1 MPLEGPFGGGGGGG
15 SGFSLGPAQNVFGVA
30 ATANRAAAEALRNI
44 YAAANDPWLD
54 AYNEDRANWIQL
66 VWTGGAYVIQRRNL
80 AETAWEDVTNVIIG
94 GRGSSGVNGQNGLG
108 LREGTPAETDAAVQG
123 TEYEEEHGLGAA
135 PDFVIM
141 EAECTT
147 AEEGYAVGD
156 TVFLNSD
163 KDRMAIWSNDTHVG
177 FVLHENRGLPLII
190 DRSGASFGTFS
201 LTAGSWTIRA
211 IPYISVG
218 GQTGQGV
225 SEQRVQELIDATS
238 LSALQGQLVDGQIPS
253 LIMRDAEFTAAA
265 IRNLLN
271 LSAQEVNDLLTGAV
285 INGQTITFTQNDG
298 TNIPL
303 TIPSGTGGM
312 ADGVVES
319 GAVNAAGTELIL
331 TLDTGGTVTID
342 IPAILRTGQGS
353 ALAWRDEGADL
364 GAVTSVDIR
373 GDNVVGTN
381 VNGVL
386 TIVISGSG
394 TPATHTEQFLAGKA
408 TQDFGPGDFV
418 GALGVAYVAGS
429 HTATLPDVGADPVFA
444 AVARISTD
452 PEPSYAD
459 VNSQGINAFTDF
471 TKQANEIA
479 INGDMYEVWVSDY
492 AIFVTG
498 DRVEWR

>member
-15 SGFSLGPAQNVFGVA
+15 SGFSLGPSQNVFGVA
-30 ATANRAAAEALRNI
+30 ATANRAAAEALRNT
-44 YAAANDPWLD
+44 YAGANSTWLD
-54 AYNEDRANWIQL
+54 AYNGDRSNWIQL
-66 VWTGGAYVIQRRNL
+66 VWTGGAYVIQRRNVGQ
-80 AETAWEDVTNVIIG
+80 TAWEDVTNVIIG
-94 GRGSSGVNGQNGLG
+94 GRGTSGVNGQNGLG

-123 TEYEEEHGLGAA
+123 TEYEAEHGLGAA
-135 PDFVIM
+135 PDFVVM

-147 AEEGYAVGD
+147 DEEGYVVGD

-177 FVLHENRGLPLII
+177 FVLHENRGLPLVI

-201 LTAGSWTIRA
+201 LTADSWTIRA
-211 IPYISVG
+211 IPYISAG
-218 GQTGQGV
+218 GPSGQGV

-238 LSALQGQLVDGQIPS
+238 LSALQGQLTDGQIPS

-285 INGQTITFTQNDG
+285 INGQIITFTQNDG

-319 GAVNAAGTELIL
+319 GVVNAAGTELIL

-342 IPAILRTGQGS
+342 IPAVLRTGQGS
-353 ALAWRDEGADL
+353 ALTWRDEGTDL

-373 GDNVVGTN
+373 GDRVQGAVAA
-381 VNGVL
+381 GVL
-386 TIVISGSG
+386 TITVSDGASPPAINDDIYFGTSPDDVISAVELTIAAVNGVGVIPAYSG
-394 TPATHTEQFLAGKA
+394 HRYHIIARTETESDITEVYYSDDPTMDNTIHAFSKLN
-408 TQDFGPGDFV
+408 
-418 GALGVAYVAGS
+418 GALVPPG
-429 HTATLPDVGADPVFA
+429 
-444 AVARISTD
+444 
-452 PEPSYAD
+452 E
-459 VNSQGINAFTDF
+459 NTDF
-471 TKQANEIA
+471 AVWRSNQLLSNAN
-479 INGDMYEVWVSDY
+479 D
-492 AIFVTG
+492 VTVTV
-498 DRVEWR
+498 R